1 METEAF
7 CDWLLSFS
15 IMFSRSTHYNVLNY
29 VPPKDV
35 EVLTLVPV
43 NVSLFE
49 IWVFADVG
57 KDEVTVGMEML

>member
-1 METEAF
+1 M
-7 CDWLLSFS
+7 
-15 IMFSRSTHYNVLNY
+15 LNY

-43 NVSLFE
+43 NVPLFE
-49 IWVFADVG
+49 IWVFADVE